1 MFPRSSRTGD
11 ALPQARTCFSVASIE
26 KQIEVT
32 LLSWCK
38 VERAA
43 AQKRA
48 SRRSETRLK
57 AVRNPE
63 RCMRERR
70 KRMGAALSAMRA
82 RFADGCGDHGP
93 EEA

>member
-57 AVRNPE
+57 AVRNLDKMHARAPQE
-63 RCMRERR
+63 DGRGFISHASAIRGWLRR
-70 KRMGAALSAMRA
+70 
-82 RFADGCGDHGP
+82 P
-93 EEA
+93 WP